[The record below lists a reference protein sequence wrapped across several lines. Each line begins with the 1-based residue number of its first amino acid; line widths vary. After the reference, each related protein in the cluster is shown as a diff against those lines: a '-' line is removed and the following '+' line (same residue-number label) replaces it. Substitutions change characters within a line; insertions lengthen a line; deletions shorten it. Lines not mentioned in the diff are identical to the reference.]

1 MKILSIIFRNAFRHR
16 LRTILTV
23 LGIATAVMAFGLLR
37 TIVGAWNAGVAAS
50 SANRMIVR
58 HRVSFIFPLP
68 TADRAEL
75 EKVPGVTT
83 VSWANWFGGVY
94 GPDPNDF
101 KNFWPRMAVDPD
113 TWFKVY
119 PEFVVAPDQLAAFL
133 KDRSGCIIGAK
144 LAVQHGFKIG
154 DVITMN
160 GDIFPGSWQF
170 TVRGIYHGKEPSTD
184 ETQMFFQWNYLYEQ
198 VQLREPGRQVGAGW
212 YVLQVGNPDDMPK
225 VAGAVDDLY
234 QNSQAP
240 TKTESERAF
249 QQGFVQMSSTII
261 TSLQVISFVIIGII
275 LLVLANTIV
284 MAVRERTREYAVL
297 KTIGF
302 TGRHLAAFILGE
314 SLLIGLAGGV
324 VGVLLTFPVVKGFS
338 QALPTMF
345 PVIGVAPVTIV
356 VALAAAALC
365 GVAAAAAPTVRAVRL
380 SIVNGLRT
388 VG

>member
-1 MKILSIIFRNAFRHR
+1 MKILSIIFRNAFRHK
-16 LRTILTV
+16 LRTMLTV

-37 TIVGAWNAGVAAS
+37 TIVGAWNAGVAGS

-68 TADRAEL
+68 TADRAEI
-75 EKVPGVTT
+75 EKIPGVTM

-94 GPDPNDF
+94 GADPNDF
-101 KNFWPRMAVDPD
+101 KNFWPRFAVDPD
-113 TWFKVY
+113 SWFKIY
-119 PEFVVAPDQLAAFL
+119 PEFVVTPDELDAFQ

-144 LAVQHGFKIG
+144 LAAQHGFKIG

-170 TVRGIYHGKEPSTD
+170 TVRGIYHGKDPSTD

-198 VQLREPGRQVGAGW
+198 VAAREPGRTVGAGW
-212 YVLQVGNPDDMPK
+212 YILKVANPDDMPRI
-225 VAGAVDDLY
+225 AGLVDDQY
-234 QNSQAP
+234 TNSQAP

-249 QQGFVQMSSTII
+249 QQGFVAMSSAII

-302 TGRHLAAFILGE
+302 TGRHLTAFILGE
-314 SLLIGLAGGV
+314 SLMIGLAGGV
-324 VGVLLTFPVVKGFS
+324 VGILLTFPIVKVFS
-338 QALPTMF
+338 HALPTMF
-345 PVIGVAPVTIV
+345 PVIGVSTFTVIT
-356 VALAAAALC
+356 ALAAAGLC
-365 GVAAAAAPTVRAVRL
+365 GVIAATAPTIRAVRL

>member
-1 MKILSIIFRNAFRHR
+1 VKILSIIFRNAFRHK
-16 LRTILTV
+16 LRTSLTI

-37 TIVGAWNAGVAAS
+37 TIVGAWSAGVAGS

-58 HRVSFIFPLP
+58 HRVSFILPLP
-68 TADRAEL
+68 TSDRAEI
-75 EKVPGVTT
+75 ERVPGVTT

-101 KNFWPRMAVDPD
+101 KNFWPRMAVDPE

-119 PEFVVAPDQLAAFL
+119 PEFIVAPDQLDAFM
-133 KDRSGCIIGAK
+133 KDRSGCVIGQK
-144 LAVQHGFKIG
+144 LATQHGFKIG

-198 VQLREPGRQVGAGW
+198 VNAREPGRTVGAGW
-212 YVLQVGNPDDMPK
+212 YVLQVKNPDDMPK
-225 VAGAVDDLY
+225 IAGAVDDQY
-234 QNSQAP
+234 TNSAAP

-249 QQGFVQMSSTII
+249 QQGFVAMSSAII

-302 TGRHLAAFILGE
+302 TGRHLVTFILGE
-314 SLLIGLAGGV
+314 SLVIGLAGGL
-324 VGVLLTFPVVKGFS
+324 VGVLLTFPVVRLFS
-338 QALPTMF
+338 RAVPTMF
-345 PVIGVAPVTIV
+345 PVIGVSAVTIV
-356 VALAAAALC
+356 MALIAAGLC
-365 GVAAAAAPTVRAVRL
+365 GVIAATPPTIRAVRL